1 MKRVIPYSL
10 AFIIT
15 VAIKGTY
22 TSLLLAVAKLRGDT
36 ISLNA
41 HEHNAAAREALSS
54 LHIPNLQITES
65 HFPPSSVVG
74 LSFLLT
80 ITEVA
85 STLVIFFLALWFV
98 RLITRSNEGSNPGL
112 QPTAGRSD
120 V

>member
-1 MKRVIPYSL
+1 MRHFIPYSL

-15 VAIKGTY
+15 TAVKGIY
-22 TSLLLAVAKLRGDT
+22 TFFIFCARQDAGNT

-41 HEHNAAAREALSS
+41 REHNAAAREALSS
-54 LHIPNLQITES
+54 LHIPNLRIVES
-65 HFPPSSVVG
+65 YFPWSSVFG
-74 LSFLLT
+74 FSFL
-80 ITEVA
+80 ITMSEVA

-98 RLITRSNEGSNPGL
+98 RLIVRQGEGSNQAL